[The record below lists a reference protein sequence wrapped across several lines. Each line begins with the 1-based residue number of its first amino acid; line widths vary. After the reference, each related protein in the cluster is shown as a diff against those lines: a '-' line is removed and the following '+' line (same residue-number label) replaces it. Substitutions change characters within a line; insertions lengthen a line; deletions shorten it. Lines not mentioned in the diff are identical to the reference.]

1 MRAGRTCERTRSA
14 MRYSGARMPPH
25 HPALAVRAWLTRG
38 PQGEGEAREQGAL
51 TDAGLAGLP
60 ASQPL
65 QKPVIS
71 LLPLALSTHGTA
83 STSVAEG
90 I

>member
-1 MRAGRTCERTRSA
+1 

-38 PQGEGEAREQGAL
+38 PQGEEEAREQGAL

>member
-1 MRAGRTCERTRSA
+1 
-14 MRYSGARMPPH
+14 MPPH
-25 HPALAVRAWLTRG
+25 HPALAVRAWAVRAWLTRG

-51 TDAGLAGLP
+51 TDAGLSGLP
-60 ASQPL
+60 ASQPS

>member
-1 MRAGRTCERTRSA
+1 MGR
-14 MRYSGARMPPH
+14 ARM
-25 HPALAVRAWLTRG
+25 VDAWAARRG
-38 PQGEGEAREQGAL
+38 GAREQGAL

-60 ASQPL
+60 ASQPS

>member
-1 MRAGRTCERTRSA
+1 
-14 MRYSGARMPPH
+14 MPPH
-25 HPALAVRAWLTRG
+25 HPALAVRAWAVRAWLTRG

-51 TDAGLAGLP
+51 TDAGL
-60 ASQPL
+60 SQPS